1 VICSILERDIG
12 ALIYMIADYSPILT
26 SYLEEHLGVYF
37 NRVRIIENMKKSDY
51 CRMLQCMDIMIDTY
65 PFGGCNT
72 TLDAFYYKKVVI
84 TCPSEKLNG
93 RFTYGFYKKMNITE
107 PICSTLD
114 ELIEKTIYYAQHTE
128 ERVELENRIFQS
140 SSLLY
145 EELESVMEWNSLFRS
160 LSNRP
165 SIDFKPF
172 LVVSRYK
179 EDVSFLREYPYPH
192 MIYNK
197 DQGENLLPNI
207 GKCDHTYLHYIIEHY
222 DDLPEMI
229 VFAPASCYSNPRK
242 KTLFNQVLYH
252 AIINKTTV
260 FVGKQIPD
268 LLKGNYEFTLDKWE
282 STNSENRTIDINLDI
297 SPIRPYGKWYETYFN
312 ESCPFITFFAIMS
325 VHKNDI
331 LKKPR
336 SWYQQFLN
344 MLLTPNPEQGHYIER
359 SWGLIFSNTKAS
371 IISI

>member
-1 VICSILERDIG
+1 
-12 ALIYMIADYSPILT
+12 
-26 SYLEEHLGVYF
+26 
-37 NRVRIIENMKKSDY
+37 
-51 CRMLQCMDIMIDTY
+51 
-65 PFGGCNT
+65 
-72 TLDAFYYKKVVI
+72 
-84 TCPSEKLNG
+84 
-93 RFTYGFYKKMNITE
+93 
-107 PICSTLD
+107 
-114 ELIEKTIYYAQHTE
+114 
-128 ERVELENRIFQS
+128 
-140 SSLLY
+140 
-145 EELESVMEWNSLFRS
+145 
-160 LSNRP
+160 
-165 SIDFKPF
+165 
-172 LVVSRYK
+172 
-179 EDVSFLREYPYPH
+179 

-229 VFAPASCYSNPRK
+229 VFAPASCYSNPIK